1 MLHIDPLIYIG
12 CQLHWLGTAVA
23 TFGACFHLTLLQDWA
38 AIFGDLLGGAD
49 VPKGTPSAL
58 RRVTQAR
65 FTLIF
70 VICFSQSI
78 SQCMSVCTCLV
89 SLNLGGPCGV
99 RAGTCLAGWVSTTGY
114 WDQRCMPFSSITWK
128 PFCTWPLAYSSTF
141 FFGDWHVIGDQHST
155 IPTQVMCHFLR
166 SIRKHSPSASVS
178 KASFSEPM

>member
-114 WDQRCMPFSSITWK
+114 WGQRCMPFSSITWK

-141 FFGDWHVIGDQHST
+141 FFWWLTCDWGSAFHDPNPGDVPLLTLNSK
-155 IPTQVMCHFLR
+155 TQSLG
-166 SIRKHSPSASVS
+166 
-178 KASFSEPM
+178 